1 MLDLGCGH
9 GSFALYLAARS
20 AERTV
25 TGVDVDAD
33 KLAAARQAAAAAG
46 MGVTFAQSPDGAL
59 PPGPWDAIAVV
70 DVLYLLG
77 RDPALALVGDAAR
90 ALAPGGSLVVKEIDV
105 RPRWKYELARAQEVV
120 STRVTRI
127 TQGAGVAFVPP
138 DDLVAAMSGA
148 GLTVERIPLGA
159 GALHPH
165 LLLVGRREADRG

>member
-1 MLDLGCGH
+1 M
-9 GSFALYLAARS
+9 
-20 AERTV
+20 
-25 TGVDVDAD
+25 
-33 KLAAARQAAAAAG
+33 
-46 MGVTFAQSPDGAL
+46 
-59 PPGPWDAIAVV
+59 V

-138 DDLVAAMSGA
+138 DDIVAAMSGA
-148 GLTVERIPLGA
+148 GPDGRPDPAGPRCAPPPPAARWAGARPTVAERASASPGAPDLGA
-159 GALHPH
+159 PASQLDDEYFDVMATQAQVHWWYRARAGPG
-165 LLLVGRREADRG
+165 GRPAVRAARPRPPA